1 MMPLIR
7 RELWRL
13 VLALGL
19 LTRLPLPPHPAYSDS
34 EFSASARYYPLV
46 GALLG
51 MLLWVWA
58 SLLQWLGYPPLLMA
72 TLVVV
77 AAVMVTGALHEDG
90 LADCADGLGGGQDPA
105 ARLRIMKDSRI
116 GAYGALALLLSQ
128 LLRVVAIAALPALWL
143 LVVVHGLSRV
153 MAVALMASLPYARD
167 EADAK
172 LKPVAQGATGVTL
185 MVALGS
191 GVSLLLLLPPVTAA
205 TAIVALA
212 LLLWWWRRRLQRLI
226 GGYTGD
232 ALGAMQQ
239 LSELLLYLLVL
250 AHWGQSW
257 WS

>member
-1 MMPLIR
+1 MPAVT

-19 LTRLPLPPHPAYSDS
+19 LTRLPLPSHPAYSDA

-51 MLLWVWA
+51 ALLWGVGA
-58 SLLQWLGYPPLLMA
+58 LLQWLGYPPLLVA

-90 LADCADGLGGGQDPA
+90 LADCADGLGGGLDPA

-143 LVVVHGLSRV
+143 LVVAHGLSRV

-167 EADAK
+167 QADAK
-172 LKPVAQGATGVTL
+172 LKPVAQGASGVTL

-191 GVSLLLLLPPVTAA
+191 GLGLLLLLPPVTAA
-205 TAIVALA
+205 ACGAALA
-212 LLLWWWRRRLQRLI
+212 LLLWWWRSRLKKLI

-239 LSELLLYLLVL
+239 LAELLFYLVVL
-250 AHWGQSW
+250 ACWGQPW

>member
-1 MMPLIR
+1 MSPIK

-19 LTRLPLPPHPAYSDS
+19 LTRLPLPPHPAYSDG

-51 MLLWVWA
+51 SLLWGCGT
-58 SLLQWLGYPPLLMA
+58 LLQGLGYPSLLVA

-77 AAVMVTGALHEDG
+77 MAVMITGALHEDG
-90 LADCADGLGGGQDPA
+90 LADCADGLGGGLDPA

-116 GAYGALALLLSQ
+116 GAYGALALMLSQ

-143 LVVVHGLSRV
+143 LMVAHGLSRA
-153 MAVALMASLPYARD
+153 MAVVLMACLPYARD

-172 LKPVAQGATGVTL
+172 LKPVAQRANGVTL
-185 MVALGS
+185 VVALGF
-191 GVSLLLLLPPVTAA
+191 GLGLLLLLPPVTAA
-205 TAIVALA
+205 AAIVGLA
-212 LLLWWWRRRLQRLI
+212 LLLWWWRSRLKQLI

-239 LSELLLYLLVL
+239 LSELLFYLVVL
-250 AHWGQSW
+250 AHWGQPW
-257 WS
+257 WN